1 MITRMKFRLGEQRK
15 FLTTIEL
22 TNGISPE
29 LMAKIG
35 KVTIRRYG
43 DWKREKYCMDSK
55 AIREYCQQFK
65 TCLPEREEIL
75 VDRWIQHK
83 REGSK
88 RGGHARYLKFG
99 LLGTL
104 ESRRKGGSKSIHI
117 LQAQGK
123 MNPAKDFKYPRYSS
137 KLAEFIGI
145 MLGDG
150 CINPGMIDITLNS
163 EADKKYIP
171 HVVDLCDQLFGEKAK
186 VMYRPKAGKVAR
198 IYMNGVN
205 LVKYLQKIGL
215 KIGNKVRQ
223 QVGVPAWILKNQ
235 KYQVSCVRGLMET
248 DGGIFWHRY
257 KVNGKMYAYRKLAFA
272 NSSIPLLEFVRD
284 VFIKFGFHP
293 RIVLNKHVWLYN
305 TQEVASYKKIVG
317 VHNPRLLK

>member
-15 FLTTIEL
+15 FLASIE
-22 TNGISPE
+22 TKNGISPE

-35 KVTIRRYG
+35 EVTVRSYR
-43 DWKREKYCMDSK
+43 DWKHEKYCIDSK
-55 AIREYCQQFK
+55 TIREYCQKFE
-65 TCLPEREEIL
+65 TRLPEKEEVL
-75 VDRWIQHK
+75 VNRWTLH
-83 REGSK
+83 K
-88 RGGHARYLKFG
+88 RGGSKKGGYARFIKFG
-99 LLGTL
+99 PLGTL
-104 ESRRKGGSKSIHI
+104 ESRRRGGSKSIHI

-123 MNPAKDFKYPRYSS
+123 MNPAKEFKYPRHSS
-137 KLAEFIGI
+137 KLAEFVGI

-150 CINPGMIDITLNS
+150 CINPGMIDVTLNS

-171 HVVDLCDQLFGEKAK
+171 YIVDLCYQLFGEKAK
-186 VMYRPKAGKVAR
+186 VMYRPKEGKVVR
-198 IYMNGVN
+198 IYISGVK

-223 QVGVPAWILKNQ
+223 QVGVPAWILKNRQ
-235 KYQVSCVRGLMET
+235 YQVACVRGLMET

-284 VFIKFGFHP
+284 VFVQFGFHP

-305 TQEVASYKKIVG
+305 MQEVELYKKIVG